1 MMTREK
7 GAEGV
12 VSSETGHPITHALVY
27 GYSGTHGGW
36 AQVGLVREGWELS
49 VHLKQLLRD
58 SGGYPYQTV

>member
-1 MMTREK
+1 MAKEK
-7 GAEGV
+7 GLRDE

-58 SGGYPYQTV
+58 SGGYPYQTE